1 MPYADNYSEPAAP
14 DRMTT
19 ATQEAWED
27 YTSTIEAIQYRA
39 RSPRIRSAVLETLL
53 KATLEGMN
61 ADATTMMIVR
71 DQIDELFDKDLFDT
85 LAQDI
90 AYTAEKEVA

>member
-1 MPYADNYSEPAAP
+1 MPYADNYPVRAAT

-19 ATQEAWED
+19 ASEEAWED
-27 YTSTIEAIQYRA
+27 YTSTIEAIQHRV
-39 RSPRIRSAVLETLL
+39 RSPRVRSVVAEALL
-53 KATLEGMN
+53 RAALEGMG
-61 ADATTMMIVR
+61 ADTATMTIVR
-71 DQIDELFDKDLFDT
+71 DQIDELFDEDLFAT